1 MGRLCGITVSLE
13 DITTGVAGITVITI
27 METITMGENEQ
38 SPSLMQVE
46 VDYRHRE
53 VQVAGGGELEFFLL
67 CGM

>member
-1 MGRLCGITVSLE
+1 
-13 DITTGVAGITVITI
+13 
-27 METITMGENEQ
+27 MGENEQ